1 MLSDEIHCDLTNPGK
16 EYIPFASASPAC
28 RDNSITCIAPTK
40 AFNIAGLQTA
50 AVVVPNENLHHKVW
64 RALNTDEVAEPNAF
78 AVDAAVAAFEKGGE
92 WLDCSKITADAQ
104 KLAAYIRRTTGL
116 YVSEGSQFGQG
127 GECFL
132 RVNIACP
139 RSVLKEGMLLLVT
152 GLASYQ
158 E

>member
-1 MLSDEIHCDLTNPGK
+1 MQQEVPDIKVTPG
-16 EYIPFASASPAC
+16 EATY
-28 RDNSITCIAPTK
+28 
-40 AFNIAGLQTA
+40 L
-50 AVVVPNENLHHKVW
+50 L
-64 RALNTDEVAEPNAF
+64 
-78 AVDAAVAAFEKGGE
+78 